1 MSHSGP
7 KDQHT
12 FLTIEEKGLLLEVLQ
27 NVTIMIFVFRYNIY
41 PVNDIN
47 FGAMLVNSK
56 KTRTFTI
63 ENKGDR
69 FEFKYTI
76 NKLVKETLQ
85 PIQTRGRG

>member
-1 MSHSGP
+1 MISH
-7 KDQHT
+7 
-12 FLTIEEKGLLLEVLQ
+12 VL
-27 NVTIMIFVFRYNIY
+27 IISRYHVF

-76 NKLVKETLQ
+76 SKMVKESNA
-85 PIQTRGRG
+85 PIQHRGRGYVTTSIIGI